1 MSNNAENKGKE
12 KGRYHV
18 AVRIW
23 MGQEKRERKK
33 GRRGRPAEFT
43 VPPTGKDDQG
53 EALLGGHFSLKG
65 ISLLVECE
73 GLICI
78 VCGGVV
84 MPFLSGCCNLVSF
97 I

>member
-33 GRRGRPAEFT
+33 NGRRNY
-43 VPPTGKDDQG
+43 D
-53 EALLGGHFSLKG
+53 
-65 ISLLVECE
+65 
-73 GLICI
+73 
-78 VCGGVV
+78 
-84 MPFLSGCCNLVSF
+84 
-97 I
+97 